1 MVEILA
7 PANLHEGY
15 LLDAVYN
22 GISFPVIV
30 VSDSRYIHVAH
41 SLTAPS
47 HLPKA
52 MSIFLT
58 PNMIRFIHSRQED
71 V

>member
-41 SLTAPS
+41 SLTTPS
-47 HLPKA
+47 HLPSSKINVNI
-52 MSIFLT
+52 SHSKYD
-58 PNMIRFIHSRQED
+58 PIHP
-71 V
+71 